1 VIELAPLLID
11 LPFGKPIRVENAL
24 VDINF
29 KFFAFLYDG

>member
-11 LPFGKPIRVENAL
+11 LAFGEPVCVENAL